1 MYRIAMYKRDPAIL
15 NWIMRDLAET
25 RQKEILCRNC
35 KKWMKF
41 KKLEFPDLENII
53 TCGFCEFIDKC
64 DTWFVIQDVEK

>member
-1 MYRIAMYKRDPAIL
+1 
-15 NWIMRDLAET
+15 
-25 RQKEILCRNC
+25 
-35 KKWMKF
+35 MKF